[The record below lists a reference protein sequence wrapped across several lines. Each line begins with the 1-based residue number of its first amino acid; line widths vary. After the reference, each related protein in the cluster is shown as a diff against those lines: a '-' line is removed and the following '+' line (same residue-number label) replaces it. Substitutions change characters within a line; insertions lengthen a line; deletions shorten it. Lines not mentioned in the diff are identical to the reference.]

1 MSSDTPSKTA
11 LRDRRAAPREAV
23 SHRVQ
28 VTIDGRQVAGQIV
41 NLSPSGALVLASAHV
56 RLGQLLTI
64 EIPVIGPVAARVQR
78 VTSIHFAVSF
88 EPPLPGGGGA

>member
-1 MSSDTPSKTA
+1 MTSDTPSKTA
-11 LRDRRAAPREAV
+11 LRDRRGEPRQAV

-28 VTIDGRQVAGQIV
+28 VTIDGRQISGQIV
-41 NLSPSGALVLASAHV
+41 NLSPSGALVLASAPV
-56 RLGQLLTI
+56 RLGQQVII

-88 EPPLPGGGGA
+88 EPPLPGGIPD

>member
-1 MSSDTPSKTA
+1 MTSDRPSKTA
-11 LRDRRAAPREAV
+11 TRDRRGAPRQDV
-23 SHRVQ
+23 SHRVH
-28 VTIDGRQVAGQIV
+28 VILDGRQIAGQIV
-41 NLSPSGALVLASAHV
+41 NLSPSGALVLASAPV

-88 EPPLPGGGGA
+88 EPPLPGGGA